1 MPERISGRFYYYEP
15 PIVGA
20 PDRFDGL
27 KRYNGGPIWK
37 MQAVMDKA
45 KPANSPNRQYS
56 MERTRNI
63 GIAAHIDAGKTTTTE
78 RILFYTG
85 LIHKIGDVDDGNTV
99 TDWME
104 QERERGI
111 TITAAAVTCFWTQK
125 KEDGLYKTFTG
136 VPYRVNIIDTPGH
149 VDFTAE
155 VERSM
160 RVLDGAVAVFCGVA
174 GVQPQSETVWRQ
186 ATKYKVPRIAF
197 VNKMDRTGA
206 NFENALNDMRKKLN
220 AYAYP
225 IYLPIGA
232 EDKFAGVIDVVNQ
245 KAIVWGEGDVASEGL
260 KYEVKDIPG
269 ELKEKAR
276 TALAELIDA
285 VSNKDDV
292 IADLVLGD
300 KPVTP
305 EALKAG
311 IRRLTCKIEL
321 VPVLCGSAFKKKG
334 VQPLVDAVIDYL
346 PSPLDVPAA
355 IGHEPDSETAIEI
368 PSDDNAKFCSLA
380 FKLWTDVYAGK
391 LVFFRVYSGQLKK
404 GDTIYNPRTR
414 RRERI
419 SRLMV
424 IQGSE
429 RKDIDHVYAGDI
441 AALVGVRNITTG
453 DTLCD
458 EDFDV
463 ALEPP
468 TFPEPVISMAVEPK
482 TKADRDKMSEGLQR
496 LAEEDPTFRCFTN
509 EETGQLI
516 IAGMGELHLEIIRD
530 RLFREFKVE
539 ANAGAPQL
547 EYRET
552 ITKAAE
558 GEGKFIR
565 QSGGRG
571 QYGHALVTVQPNE
584 KGKGV
589 EVENKIVGGAIPKE
603 YIPAVID
610 GIEEA
615 IKGGVY
621 AGFQVIDIKVQI
633 VDGTFH
639 EVDSNELAFKMAG
652 IFALKDAFK
661 KAHPILLEPIM
672 KVEVTTPDEYQ
683 GDLLGDINRRRGM
696 ITGIEAK
703 SGQTILNAQVPL
715 AEMFGYATAIR
726 SLSKGRAS
734 YSMEPLTFEQVPT
747 SILNTI
753 LDSAKSKPAA
763 RS

>member
-1 MPERISGRFYYYEP
+1 MESTKQPNAPGRTYT
-15 PIVGA
+15 
-20 PDRFDGL
+20 L
-27 KRYNGGPIWK
+27 
-37 MQAVMDKA
+37 
-45 KPANSPNRQYS
+45 
-56 MERTRNI
+56 ERTRNI

-111 TITAAAVTCFWTQK
+111 TITSAAVTCFWTQK
-125 KEDGLYKTFTG
+125 DEPGLLKLFSG
-136 VPYRVNIIDTPGH
+136 LANRVNIIDTPGH

-206 NFENALNDMRKKLN
+206 NFDNALNDMRKKLN
-220 AYAYP
+220 AYAFP
-225 IYLPIGA
+225 IFLPIGA
-232 EDKFAGVIDVVNQ
+232 EDYFEGVIDIVNQ
-245 KAIVWGEGDVASEGL
+245 KAITWGPVEVVNEGL
-260 KYEVKDIPG
+260 KYDIVEIP
-269 ELKEKAR
+269 ENLKAKAKA
-276 TALAELIDA
+276 ALAELIDA
-285 VSNKDDV
+285 VSNKDEI
-292 IADLVLGD
+292 IADLVLAD
-300 KPVTP
+300 KPIEPLV
-305 EALKAG
+305 LKAA
-311 IRRLTCKIEL
+311 IRRLTCKIEM

-334 VQPLVDAVIDYL
+334 VQVLIDAVVDYL
-346 PSPLDVPAA
+346 PSPLEVPDAEG
-355 IGHEPDSETAIEI
+355 IEPGTENVVKVDTT
-368 PSDDNAKFCSLA
+368 DHNKFCSLA
-380 FKLWTDVYAGK
+380 FKLWTDPYAGK

-414 RRERI
+414 RRERV

-429 RKDIDHVYAGDI
+429 RKDIDQVYAGDI
-441 AALVGVRNITTG
+441 AALVGLRNITTG

-458 EDFDV
+458 EEFDV
-463 ALEPP
+463 MLEPP

-482 TKADRDKMSEGLQR
+482 TKADQDKMSGGLQR

-516 IAGMGELHLEIIRD
+516 IAGMGELHLEIICD
-530 RLFREFKVE
+530 RLKREFKVE
-539 ANAGAPQL
+539 STSGAPQIA
-547 EYRET
+547 YRET
-552 ITKAAE
+552 ITKPAD

-571 QYGHALVTVQPNE
+571 QYGHACVKVTPNE
-584 KGKGV
+584 KGKGI
-589 EVENKIVGGAIPKE
+589 EILNEIVGGSIPRE
-603 YIPAVID
+603 YIPAVIN

-615 IKGGVY
+615 CRGGVY
-621 AGFQVIDIKVQI
+621 AGYQVIDVKIEI
-633 VDGTFH
+633 VDGSFH

-661 KAHPILLEPIM
+661 KAGPIILEPIM
-672 KVEVTTPDEYQ
+672 KVELTTPDEYQ
-683 GDLLGDINRRRGM
+683 GDLLGDINRRRGT
-696 ITGIEAK
+696 IIGIDAK
-703 SGQTILNAQVPL
+703 AGQTILNANVPL

-734 YSMEPLTFEQVPT
+734 YSMEPLRFEQVPK
-747 SILNTI
+747 SVADTI
-753 LDSAKSKPAA
+753 LDAAKSKPAA
-763 RS
+763 RT

>member
-1 MPERISGRFYYYEP
+1 MDVVIDKPK
-15 PIVGA
+15 A
-20 PDRFDGL
+20 PVAG
-27 KRYNGGPIWK
+27 KSP
-37 MQAVMDKA
+37 
-45 KPANSPNRQYS
+45 NSPSRQYP

-85 LIHKIGDVDDGNTV
+85 LIHKMGDVDDGNTV

-111 TITAAAVTCFWTQK
+111 TITSAATTCYWTQK
-125 KEDGLYKTFTG
+125 EDGTFKSFAS
-136 VPYRVNIIDTPGH
+136 VPHRINIIDTPGH

-206 NFENALNDMRKKLN
+206 NFENALSDMRKKLG
-220 AYAYP
+220 AYAFP
-225 IYLPIGA
+225 IFLPIGK
-232 EDKFAGVIDVVNQ
+232 EDHFRGVIDVVNQ
-245 KAIVWGEGDVASEGL
+245 KAIVYDDNDDVGL
-260 KYEVKDIPG
+260 KYTIADIPA
-269 ELKEKAR
+269 ELKEYAE
-276 TALAELIDA
+276 TTLAELIEA
-285 VSNKDDV
+285 VSNKDDTLAELV
-292 IADLVLGD
+292 IEN
-300 KPVTP
+300 KPITAK
-305 EALKAG
+305 ELKPA

-321 VPVLCGSAFKKKG
+321 VPVLCGSAFKKRG

-346 PSPLDVPAA
+346 PSPLDVPPAM
-355 IGHEPDSETAIEI
+355 GLVPDSEQQVAVA
-368 PSDDNAKFCSLA
+368 SDDNGKFCSLA
-380 FKLWTDVYAGK
+380 FKLWTDPYVGK

-404 GDTIYNPRTR
+404 GDVIYNPRTR
-414 RRERI
+414 KRERV
-419 SRLMV
+419 SRVMM
-424 IQGSE
+424 IQADK
-429 RKDIDHVYAGDI
+429 RIDVETTYAGDI
-441 AALVGVRNITTG
+441 AALVGLKNITTG

-458 EDFDV
+458 EDFEIL
-463 ALEPP
+463 LEPP

-482 TKADRDKMSEGLQR
+482 TKADREKMGEGLQR

-530 RLFREFKVE
+530 RLFREFKVS
-539 ANAGAPQL
+539 ANAGAPQIA
-547 EYRET
+547 YRET
-552 ITKAAE
+552 VTRAAE

-571 QYGHALVTVQPNE
+571 QYGHAMVTLGPNE
-584 KGKGV
+584 RGKGV
-589 EVENKIVGGAIPKE
+589 EIENKIVGGAIPRE

-610 GIEEA
+610 GVEEA
-615 IKGGVY
+615 VAGGVL
-621 AGFQVIDIKVQI
+621 AGYPMVDLKVEI

-639 EVDSNELAFKMAG
+639 EVDSSELAFKMAG
-652 IFALKDAFK
+652 IFAFKDAAK
-661 KAHPILLEPIM
+661 KANPILLEPIM

-683 GDLLGDINRRRGM
+683 GDLLGDLNRRRGK
-696 ITGIEAK
+696 IVHIEAK
-703 SGQTILNAQVPL
+703 DSSTVLSAEVPL

-734 YSMEPLTFEQVPT
+734 YSMEPFRFEPVPA
-747 SILNTI
+747 SIVNTI
-753 LDSAKSKPAA
+753 LDTTKPKAPA
-763 RS
+763 RA

>member
-1 MPERISGRFYYYEP
+1 MS
-15 PIVGA
+15 
-20 PDRFDGL
+20 
-27 KRYNGGPIWK
+27 
-37 MQAVMDKA
+37 AVVENKA
-45 KPANSPNRQYS
+45 INSPTRPYTL
-56 MERTRNI
+56 ERTRNI

-104 QERERGI
+104 QEKERGI
-111 TITAAAVTCFWTQK
+111 TITSAAVTCFWTQK
-125 KEDGLYKTFTG
+125 TTKAGEDQIYKAYKD
-136 VPYRVNIIDTPGH
+136 VPHRINIIDTPGH

-206 NFENALNDMRKKLN
+206 NFENALADMRNKLK
-220 AYAYP
+220 AYAFP
-225 IYLPIGA
+225 VFLPIGA
-232 EDKFAGVIDVVNQ
+232 EDKFEGVVDLVNQ
-245 KAIVWGEGDVASEGL
+245 KEIVWGPGDVANEGL
-260 KYEVKDIPG
+260 NYEIREIRDSLKD
-269 ELKEKAR
+269 KAKA
-276 TALAELIDA
+276 ALAELIDA
-285 VSNKDDV
+285 VSNKDDS
-292 IADLVLGD
+292 IAELVLED
-300 KPVTP
+300 KPIDAKT
-305 EALKAG
+305 LKAA
-311 IRRLTCKIEL
+311 IRRLTCRIEL
-321 VPVLCGSAFKKKG
+321 IPVLCGSAFKKKG
-334 VQPLVDAVIDYL
+334 VQVLVDTVIDYL
-346 PSPLDVPAA
+346 PSPLDIPAA
-355 IGHEPDSETAIEI
+355 QGHVPGTETELAVA
-368 PSDDNAKFCSLA
+368 PDDNAKFCSLA
-380 FKLWTDVYAGK
+380 FKLWTDPYAGK

-414 RRERI
+414 KRERV

-429 RKDIDHVYAGDI
+429 RKDVDTACSGDI
-441 AALVGVRNITTG
+441 AALVGLRNITTG
-453 DTLCD
+453 DTLCN

-463 ALEPP
+463 MLEPP

-482 TKADRDKMSEGLQR
+482 TKADREKLGEGLQR

-516 IAGMGELHLEIIRD
+516 IAGMGELHLEIIID
-530 RLFREFKVE
+530 RLKREFKVE
-539 ANAGAPQL
+539 AASGAPQIA
-547 EYRET
+547 YRET
-552 ITKAAE
+552 ITKPAD

-571 QYGHALVTVQPNE
+571 QYGHALIKIEPNE
-584 KGKGV
+584 RGKGI

-603 YIPAVID
+603 YVPAVID
-610 GIEEA
+610 GINEA
-615 IKGGVY
+615 IANGVL
-621 AGFQVIDIKVQI
+621 AGYQMVDVKVQV
-633 VDGTFH
+633 VDGSFH

-652 IFALKDAFK
+652 IFALKDAVK
-661 KAHPILLEPIM
+661 KANPLLLEPIM

-683 GDLLGDINRRRGM
+683 GDLIGDITRRRGA
-696 ITGIEAK
+696 IVSIEAK
-703 SGQTILNAQVPL
+703 AGQTVVNANVPL

-734 YSMEPLTFEQVPT
+734 YSMEPLAFEPVPANI
-747 SILNTI
+747 SATI
-753 LDSAKSKPAA
+753 VESAVKKPA

>member
-1 MPERISGRFYYYEP
+1 ME
-15 PIVGA
+15 
-20 PDRFDGL
+20 
-27 KRYNGGPIWK
+27 
-37 MQAVMDKA
+37 AVAEKT
-45 KPANSPNRQYS
+45 KSVNSPNREYTL
-56 MERTRNI
+56 ERTRNI

-111 TITAAAVTCFWTQK
+111 TITSAAVTCFWTQK
-125 KEDGLYKTFTG
+125 QNKPGETGLYKAFKD
-136 VPYRVNIIDTPGH
+136 VPHRVNIIDTPGH

-206 NFENALNDMRKKLN
+206 NFENALNDMRTKLK

-225 IYLPIGA
+225 IFLPIGA
-232 EDKFAGVIDVVNQ
+232 EDRFEGVIDVVNQ
-245 KAIVWGEGDVASEGL
+245 KAIVWGPGDVANEGL
-260 KYEVKDIPG
+260 NYEVKEIPA
-269 ELKEKAR
+269 EHKDRAAA
-276 TALAELIDA
+276 ALAALVDA
-285 VSNKDDV
+285 VSNKDDA
-292 IADLVLGD
+292 IADLVLHE

-305 EALKAG
+305 SDLKAA

-334 VQPLVDAVIDYL
+334 VQPLIDAVVDYL
-346 PSPLDVPAA
+346 PGPLDVPDAEG
-355 IGHEPDSETAIEI
+355 IEPGSENRVVVETSDS
-368 PSDDNAKFCSLA
+368 NKFCSLA
-380 FKLWTDVYAGK
+380 FKLWTDPYAGK

-414 RRERI
+414 KRERV
-419 SRLMV
+419 SRLMI

-429 RKDIDHVYAGDI
+429 RKDISQVFAGDI
-441 AALVGVRNITTG
+441 AALVGLRNITTG
-453 DTLCD
+453 DTLSD
-458 EDFDV
+458 EEFDV
-463 ALEPP
+463 TLEPP

-482 TKADRDKMSEGLQR
+482 TKQDRDKMSEGLQR

-516 IAGMGELHLEIIRD
+516 IAGMGELHLEIICD
-530 RLFREFKVE
+530 RLKREFKVD
-539 ANAGAPQL
+539 ANTGAPQIA
-547 EYRET
+547 YRET
-552 ITKAAE
+552 ITKPAD

-571 QYGHALVTVQPNE
+571 QYGHACVQIQPNE
-584 KGKGV
+584 KGKGI
-589 EVENKIVGGAIPKE
+589 EIENKIVGGAIPKE

-621 AGFQVIDIKVQI
+621 AGYQIIDLKAQV

-661 KAHPILLEPIM
+661 KAGPILLEPIM
-672 KVEVTTPDEYQ
+672 KVECTTPDEYQ
-683 GDLLGDINRRRGM
+683 GDLIGDITRRRGH
-696 ITGIEAK
+696 IINIEAK
-703 SGQTILNAQVPL
+703 QGQTVVNANVPL

-734 YSMEPLTFEQVPT
+734 YSMEPLTFEQVPN
-747 SILNTI
+747 SVLNTI
-753 LDSAKSKPAA
+753 LDQAAKKPAA
-763 RS
+763 RT

>member
-1 MPERISGRFYYYEP
+1 MS
-15 PIVGA
+15 A
-20 PDRFDGL
+20 D
-27 KRYNGGPIWK
+27 
-37 MQAVMDKA
+37 A
-45 KPANSPNRQYS
+45 KPVNSPSREYTL
-56 MERTRNI
+56 ERTRNI

-104 QERERGI
+104 QEKERGI
-111 TITAAAVTCFWTQK
+111 TITSAAVTCFWTQK
-125 KEDGLYKTFTG
+125 AVKPGESEIYKAFRD
-136 VPYRVNIIDTPGH
+136 VPHRINIIDTPGH

-206 NFENALNDMRKKLN
+206 NFENALADMRNKLK
-220 AYAYP
+220 AYAFP
-225 IYLPIGA
+225 IFLNIGA
-232 EDKFAGVIDVVNQ
+232 EEKFAGLIDVVNQ
-245 KAIVWGEGDVASEGL
+245 KCFWFGEGDVANEGL
-260 KYEVKDIPG
+260 NYEVREIPA
-269 ELKEKAR
+269 EHQAR
-276 TALAELIDA
+276 AKVALAELIEA
-285 VSNKDDV
+285 VSNKDDT
-292 IADLVLGD
+292 IAELVLEE
-300 KPVTP
+300 KPISP
-305 EALKAG
+305 EVLKAA

-334 VQPLVDAVIDYL
+334 VQVLVDAVVDYL
-346 PSPLDVPAA
+346 PSPLDVPPAEGMELGTENKITA
-355 IGHEPDSETAIEI
+355 ETN
-368 PSDDNAKFCSLA
+368 DNAKFCSLA
-380 FKLWTDVYAGK
+380 FKLWTDAYAGK
-391 LVFFRVYSGQLKK
+391 LVFFRVYSGHLKK

-414 RRERI
+414 KRERV
-419 SRLMV
+419 SRLMI

-429 RKDIDHVYAGDI
+429 RKDITEVYAGDI
-441 AALVGVRNITTG
+441 AALVGLRNITTG

-458 EDFDV
+458 ESFEIT
-463 ALEPP
+463 LEPP

-516 IAGMGELHLEIIRD
+516 IAGMGELHLEIICD
-530 RLFREFKVE
+530 RLRREFKVE
-539 ANAGAPQL
+539 ANTGAPQIA
-547 EYRET
+547 YRET

-571 QYGHALVTVQPNE
+571 QYGHACIKVEPNE

-589 EVENKIVGGAIPKE
+589 EVENKVVGGTIPKE

-615 IKGGVY
+615 IKSGVY
-621 AGFQVIDIKVQI
+621 AGFQVIDIKVQ
-633 VDGTFH
+633 VTDGSFH

-661 KAHPILLEPIM
+661 KAGPILLEPIM
-672 KVEVTTPDEYQ
+672 KVECTTPDEYQ
-683 GDLLGDINRRRGM
+683 GDLLGDINRRRG
-696 ITGIEAK
+696 IINGIDAK
-703 SGQTILNAQVPL
+703 NGQTILNAQVPL

-734 YSMEPLTFEQVPT
+734 YSMEPLNFEQVPNSVLT
-747 SILNTI
+747 TI
-753 LDSAKSKPAA
+753 LDQAAKKPAA

>member
-1 MPERISGRFYYYEP
+1 MS
-15 PIVGA
+15 
-20 PDRFDGL
+20 
-27 KRYNGGPIWK
+27 
-37 MQAVMDKA
+37 AVLEKEKVNA
-45 KPANSPNRQYS
+45 VNSPKREYTL
-56 MERTRNI
+56 ERTRNI

-111 TITAAAVTCFWTQK
+111 TITSAAVTCFWTQK
-125 KEDGLYKTFTG
+125 ATKPGEDGIYKAFRD
-136 VPYRVNIIDTPGH
+136 VPHRINIIDTPGH

-206 NFENALNDMRKKLN
+206 NFENALDDMRKKLN

-225 IYLPIGA
+225 IFLPIGA
-232 EDKFAGVIDVVNQ
+232 GPTEAEGKAVTTGFEGVIDVVNQ
-245 KAIVWGEGDVASEGL
+245 KAVLWGPGEANEGL
-260 KYEVKDIPG
+260 NYEVKDIPA
-269 ELKEKAR
+269 EHQARAKA
-276 TALAELIDA
+276 ALAELIDA
-285 VSNKDDV
+285 VSNKDDA
-292 IADLVLGD
+292 IAELVLEE
-300 KPVTP
+300 KPVDAAT
-305 EALKAG
+305 LKAA

-334 VQPLVDAVIDYL
+334 VQVLIDAVVDYL
-346 PSPLDVPAA
+346 PGPLDVPPAE
-355 IGHEPDSETAIEI
+355 GHEPGTENKVIVETGDS
-368 PSDDNAKFCSLA
+368 NKFCSLA
-380 FKLWTDVYAGK
+380 FKLWTDPYAGK
-391 LVFFRVYSGQLKK
+391 LVFFRVYSGMLKK

-414 RRERI
+414 KRERV

-429 RKDIDHVYAGDI
+429 RKDIDTVYSGDI
-441 AALVGVRNITTG
+441 AALVGLRNITTG

-458 EDFDV
+458 EDFEV
-463 ALEPP
+463 TLEPP

-482 TKADRDKMSEGLQR
+482 TKQDRDKMSEGLQR

-539 ANAGAPQL
+539 ANAGAPQIA
-547 EYRET
+547 YRET
-552 ITKAAE
+552 ILKPAD

-571 QYGHALVTVQPNE
+571 QYGHACVKVQPNE
-584 KGKGV
+584 RGKGV
-589 EVENKIVGGAIPKE
+589 EIENEIVGGAIPKE

-610 GIEEA
+610 GVEEA
-615 IKGGVY
+615 IKSGVY
-621 AGFQVIDIKVQI
+621 AGYQVIDIKVQV

-639 EVDSNELAFKMAG
+639 EVDSSELAFKMAG

-661 KAHPILLEPIM
+661 KANPILLEPIM
-672 KVEVTTPDEYQ
+672 KVEVTTPSDYQ
-683 GDLLGDINRRRGM
+683 GDIVGDISRRRGT
-696 ITGIEAK
+696 IQNIESK
-703 SGQTILNAQVPL
+703 SGQVIVNANVPL

-734 YSMEPLTFEQVPT
+734 YSMEPLTFEQVPN
-747 SILNTI
+747 SVLSTI
-753 LDSAKSKPAA
+753 LDAAAKKPAA
-763 RS
+763 RT

>member
-1 MPERISGRFYYYEP
+1 
-15 PIVGA
+15 
-20 PDRFDGL
+20 
-27 KRYNGGPIWK
+27 
-37 MQAVMDKA
+37 MQAVAEKNKTA
-45 KPANSPNRQYS
+45 AAASPNSPNRPYP

-85 LIHKIGDVDDGNTV
+85 LIHKMGDVDDGNTV

-111 TITAAAVTCFWTQK
+111 TITSAATTCYWTQK
-125 KEDGLYKTFTG
+125 EDGTYKSFQS
-136 VPYRVNIIDTPGH
+136 VPHRINIIDTPGH

-206 NFENALNDMRKKLN
+206 NFENALNDMRKKLG

-225 IYLPIGA
+225 IFLPIGK
-232 EDKFAGVIDVVNQ
+232 EDGFQGVIDIVNQ
-245 KAIVWGEGDVASEGL
+245 KAIVYDETDEVGL
-260 KYEVKDIPG
+260 KYQVTEIPA
-269 ELKEKAR
+269 ELKDAAQA
-276 TALAELIDA
+276 ALGELIDA

-292 IADLVLGD
+292 IAEMVIEN
-300 KPVTP
+300 KPITP
-305 EALKAG
+305 KELKPA

-321 VPVLCGSAFKKKG
+321 IPVLCGSAFKKRG
-334 VQPLVDAVIDYL
+334 VQPLVDAVVDYL
-346 PSPLDVPAA
+346 PSPLDIPPAA
-355 IGHEPDSETAIEI
+355 GMAPGTNQPVDVASN
-368 PSDDNAKFCSLA
+368 DNGKFCSLA
-380 FKLWTDVYAGK
+380 FKLWTDPYVGK

-404 GDTIYNPRTR
+404 GDVIYNPRTR
-414 RRERI
+414 KRERV
-419 SRLMV
+419 SRVLM
-424 IQGSE
+424 IQADK
-429 RKDIDHVYAGDI
+429 RIDVETTYAGDI
-441 AALVGVRNITTG
+441 AALVGIRNITTG

-458 EDFDV
+458 EDFEIM
-463 ALEPP
+463 LEPP

-482 TKADRDKMSEGLQR
+482 TKADREKMSEGLQR

-530 RLFREFKVE
+530 RLFREFKVA
-539 ANAGAPQL
+539 ANAGAPQIA
-547 EYRET
+547 YRET
-552 ITKAAE
+552 ITKSAE

-571 QYGHALVTVQPNE
+571 QYGHAMVTLAPNE
-584 KGKGV
+584 RGKGV
-589 EVENKIVGGAIPKE
+589 EIENKIVGGAIPKE

-610 GIEEA
+610 GVEEA
-615 IKGGVY
+615 IKGGVL
-621 AGFQVIDIKVQI
+621 AGYPVVDVKVEV

-639 EVDSNELAFKMAG
+639 EVDSSELAFKMAG
-652 IFALKDAFK
+652 IFALKDAAK
-661 KAHPILLEPIM
+661 KANPILLEPIM

-683 GDLLGDINRRRGM
+683 GDLLGDINRRRGK
-696 ITGIEAK
+696 IVNIEAK
-703 SGQTILNAQVPL
+703 DTSTVLSAEVPL

-726 SLSKGRAS
+726 SLSKGRAA
-734 YSMEPLTFEQVPT
+734 YSMEPFRFEPVPANIVT
-747 SILNTI
+747 TI
-753 LDSAKSKPAA
+753 LDSAKAKPAA
-763 RS
+763 RA

>member
-1 MPERISGRFYYYEP
+1 MS
-15 PIVGA
+15 
-20 PDRFDGL
+20 D
-27 KRYNGGPIWK
+27 
-37 MQAVMDKA
+37 A
-45 KPANSPNRQYS
+45 KPVNSPKREYTL
-56 MERTRNI
+56 ERTRNI

-104 QERERGI
+104 QEKERGI
-111 TITAAAVTCFWTQK
+111 TITSAAVTCFWTQK
-125 KEDGLYKTFTG
+125 STKPGEDGIFKAFKD
-136 VPYRVNIIDTPGH
+136 VPHRINIIDTPGH

-206 NFENALNDMRKKLN
+206 NFENALNDMRTKLR
-220 AYAYP
+220 AYAFP
-225 IYLPIGA
+225 IFLNIGA
-232 EDKFAGVIDVVNQ
+232 EDKFAGLIDVVNQ
-245 KAIVWGEGDVASEGL
+245 KCFWFGEGDVQNEGL
-260 KYEVKDIPG
+260 NYEVREIPAEHKERAAQALKD
-269 ELKEKAR
+269 
-276 TALAELIDA
+276 LIEA
-285 VSNKDDV
+285 VSNKDDT
-292 IADLVLGD
+292 IAEMVLEERPID
-300 KPVTP
+300 VPT
-305 EALKAG
+305 LKAA

-334 VQPLVDAVIDYL
+334 VQVLVDAVVDYL
-346 PSPLDVPAA
+346 PSPLDIPGAE
-355 IGHEPDSETAIEI
+355 GHELGTENKVQVPT
-368 PSDDNAKFCSLA
+368 DDNAKFCSLA
-380 FKLWTDVYAGK
+380 FKLWTDPYAGK
-391 LVFFRVYSGQLKK
+391 LVFFRVYSGQLQK

-414 RRERI
+414 KRERV

-429 RKDIDHVYAGDI
+429 RKDISEVYSGDI
-441 AALVGVRNITTG
+441 AALVGLRNITTG
-453 DTLCD
+453 DTLCN

-463 ALEPP
+463 TLEPP

-482 TKADRDKMSEGLQR
+482 TKQDRDKMSEGLQR

-509 EETGQLI
+509 EETGQLL
-516 IAGMGELHLEIIRD
+516 IAGMGELHLEIICD
-530 RLFREFKVE
+530 RLRREFKVE
-539 ANAGAPQL
+539 ANTGAPQIA
-547 EYRET
+547 YRET
-552 ITKAAE
+552 ITAEAE

-571 QYGHALVTVQPNE
+571 QYGHACIKVQPNE

-589 EVENKIVGGAIPKE
+589 EVTNEIVGGTIPKE
-603 YIPAVID
+603 YVPAVID

-615 IKGGVY
+615 IKSGVY
-621 AGFQVIDIKVQI
+621 AGYQVIDIKVQ
-633 VDGTFH
+633 VTDGSFH

-661 KAHPILLEPIM
+661 KAKPILLEPIM
-672 KVEVTTPDEYQ
+672 KVECTTPDEYQ

-696 ITGIEAK
+696 INGIDAK
-703 SGQTILNAQVPL
+703 NGQTILNAQVPL

-734 YSMEPLTFEQVPT
+734 YSMEPLHFEQVPNSVLT
-747 SILNTI
+747 TI
-753 LDSAKSKPAA
+753 LDAAAKKPAA

>member
-1 MPERISGRFYYYEP
+1 MS
-15 PIVGA
+15 
-20 PDRFDGL
+20 
-27 KRYNGGPIWK
+27 
-37 MQAVMDKA
+37 AVMEEK
-45 KPANSPNRQYS
+45 KSPNSPKREYTL
-56 MERTRNI
+56 ERTRNI

-111 TITAAAVTCFWTQK
+111 TITSAAVTCFWTQK
-125 KEDGLYKTFTG
+125 AAKAGEDQIYKAFKD
-136 VPYRVNIIDTPGH
+136 VSHRINIIDTPGH

-206 NFENALNDMRKKLN
+206 NFDNALNDMRTKLK

-225 IYLPIGA
+225 IFLPIGA
-232 EDKFAGVIDVVNQ
+232 EDQFAGVIDVVNQ
-245 KAIVWGEGDVASEGL
+245 KAIVWGPGDVANEGL
-260 KYEVKDIPG
+260 NYEIKDIPA
-269 ELKEKAR
+269 EHQERAKA
-276 TALAELIDA
+276 ALAELIDA
-285 VSNKDDV
+285 VSNKDDE
-292 IADLVLGD
+292 IANLVLEE
-300 KPVTP
+300 KPVTTP
-305 EALKAG
+305 VLKAA

-321 VPVLCGSAFKKKG
+321 VPVLCGSAFKKKA
-334 VQPLVDAVIDYL
+334 VQVLVDAVVDYL
-346 PSPLDVPAA
+346 PSPLDVPGAE
-355 IGHEPDSETAIEI
+355 GLEPGTENPVHVET
-368 PSDDNAKFCSLA
+368 SDNNKFCSLA
-380 FKLWTDVYAGK
+380 FKLWTDPYAGK

-414 RRERI
+414 KRERV
-419 SRLMV
+419 SRLMI

-429 RKDIDHVYAGDI
+429 RKDITEVYAGDI
-441 AALVGVRNITTG
+441 AALVGLRNITTG
-453 DTLCD
+453 DTLAD
-458 EDFDV
+458 EEYDV
-463 ALEPP
+463 TLEPP

-482 TKADRDKMSEGLQR
+482 TKQDRDKMSEGLQR

-509 EETGQLI
+509 EETSQLI
-516 IAGMGELHLEIIRD
+516 IAGMGELHLEIIID
-530 RLFREFKVE
+530 RLKREFKVE
-539 ANAGAPQL
+539 ANTGAPQIA
-547 EYRET
+547 YRET

-571 QYGHALVTVQPNE
+571 QYGHACITIQPNE

-589 EVENKIVGGAIPKE
+589 EVTNEIVGGAIPKE

-621 AGFQVIDIKVQI
+621 CGYQVIDIKAQV

-661 KAHPILLEPIM
+661 KAGPILLEPIM
-672 KVEVTTPDEYQ
+672 KVECTTPDEYQ
-683 GDLLGDINRRRGM
+683 GDLIGDITRRRGH
-696 ITGIEAK
+696 IINIEAK
-703 SGQTILNAQVPL
+703 QGQTIVNANVPL

-734 YSMEPLTFEQVPT
+734 YSMEPLTFEQVPNSVLT
-747 SILNTI
+747 TI
-753 LDSAKSKPAA
+753 LDQAAKKPAA
-763 RS
+763 RT

>member
-1 MPERISGRFYYYEP
+1 MIEPYESAVQPETARRLTILQFNVLTFE
-15 PIVGA
+15 
-20 PDRFDGL
+20 
-27 KRYNGGPIWK
+27 N
-37 MQAVMDKA
+37 MQAATEA
-45 KPANSPNRQYS
+45 KPVNSPNRQYT

-111 TITAAAVTCFWTQK
+111 TITSAAVTCFWTQK
-125 KEDGLYKTFTG
+125 ITKPGEDGIYKAFKD
-136 VPYRVNIIDTPGH
+136 VPHRINIIDTPGH

-206 NFENALNDMRKKLN
+206 NFENALADMRNKLK
-220 AYAYP
+220 AYAFP
-225 IYLPIGA
+225 IFLPIGA
-232 EDKFAGVIDVVNQ
+232 EDKFEGVIDVVNQ
-245 KAIVWGEGDVASEGL
+245 KAFIWGPGDVVSEGL
-260 KYEVKDIPG
+260 NYEVKEIPA
-269 ELKEKAR
+269 EHKERA
-276 TALAELIDA
+276 TAALAELIDA
-285 VSNKDDV
+285 VSNKDDAIAELV
-292 IADLVLGD
+292 IEE
-300 KPVTP
+300 KPITP
-305 EALKAG
+305 QILKAA

-334 VQPLVDAVIDYL
+334 VQVLVDAVVDYL
-346 PSPLDVPAA
+346 PSPLDIPGAE
-355 IGHEPDSETAIEI
+355 GLEPGTENVVKVDAN
-368 PSDDNAKFCSLA
+368 DNEKFCSLA
-380 FKLWTDVYAGK
+380 FKLWTDTYAGK
-391 LVFFRVYSGQLKK
+391 LVFFRVYSGQLGK

-414 RRERI
+414 KRERV

-424 IQGSE
+424 IQGNE
-429 RKDIDHVYAGDI
+429 RKDIDRVYAGDI
-441 AALVGVRNITTG
+441 AALVGLRNITTG

-458 EDFDV
+458 EDFEV
-463 ALEPP
+463 TLEPP

-482 TKADRDKMSEGLQR
+482 TKQDRDKMSEGLQR

-539 ANAGAPQL
+539 ANAGAPQIA
-547 EYRET
+547 YRET
-552 ITKAAE
+552 ITKHAD

-571 QYGHALVTVQPNE
+571 QYGHACIKVEPNE

-589 EVENKIVGGAIPKE
+589 EVENKIVGGTIPKE

-621 AGFQVIDIKVQI
+621 AGYQVIDIKVQV
-633 VDGTFH
+633 VDGSFH

-661 KAHPILLEPIM
+661 KAGPILLEPIM

-683 GDLLGDINRRRGM
+683 GDLLGDINRRRG
-696 ITGIEAK
+696 IINGIEAK
-703 SGQTILNAQVPL
+703 LGQTVLNAQVPL

-734 YSMEPLTFEQVPT
+734 YSMEPLTFEQVPN

-753 LDSAKSKPAA
+753 LDAASKKPAA
-763 RS
+763 RT

>member
-1 MPERISGRFYYYEP
+1 MNAVIEE
-15 PIVGA
+15 
-20 PDRFDGL
+20 
-27 KRYNGGPIWK
+27 KR
-37 MQAVMDKA
+37 AVS
-45 KPANSPNRQYS
+45 SPKRQYP

-85 LIHKIGDVDDGNTV
+85 LIHRMGDVDDGNTV

-111 TITAAAVTCFWTQK
+111 TITSAATTCYWTQK
-125 KEDGLYKTFTG
+125 ADGTYKSFTNL
-136 VPYRVNIIDTPGH
+136 PHRVNIIDTPGH

-186 ATKYKVPRIAF
+186 ATKYRVPRIAF
-197 VNKMDRTGA
+197 INKMDRIGA
-206 NFENALNDMRKKLN
+206 NFENALGEMRKKLG
-220 AYAYP
+220 AYAYAVM
-225 IYLPIGA
+225 IPIGK
-232 EDKFAGVIDVVNQ
+232 EDQFKGVIDVVNQ
-245 KAIVWGEGDVASEGL
+245 KAIVYEDNDDVGL
-260 KYEVKDIPG
+260 KYAIEEVPEDLKD
-269 ELKEKAR
+269 
-276 TALAELIDA
+276 LAKQYLEELIDA
-285 VSNKDDV
+285 VSNKDDL
-292 IADLVLGD
+292 IAELIIEN

-305 EALKAG
+305 EILKAA

-334 VQPLVDAVIDYL
+334 VQPLVDAVVDYL
-346 PSPLDVPAA
+346 PSPLDVPPATGVVPGTDEKA
-355 IGHEPDSETAIEI
+355 EV
-368 PSDDNAKFCSLA
+368 PSDDSGKFCSLA
-380 FKLWTDVYAGK
+380 FKLWTDPFTGK

-404 GDTIYNPRTR
+404 GDIIYNPRTR
-414 RRERI
+414 KRDRVSRVMMIQADKRI
-419 SRLMV
+419 DV
-424 IQGSE
+424 E
-429 RKDIDHVYAGDI
+429 TVFAGDI
-441 AALVGVRNITTG
+441 AALVGLRNITTG

-458 EDFDV
+458 EGFDIM
-463 ALEPP
+463 LEPP

-482 TKADRDKMSEGLQR
+482 TKADREKLGEGLQR

-539 ANAGAPQL
+539 ANAGAPQIA
-547 EYRET
+547 YRET
-552 ITKAAE
+552 ITKRAE

-571 QYGHALVTVQPNE
+571 QYGHALVTIEPNE
-584 KGKGV
+584 RGKGV
-589 EVENKIVGGAIPKE
+589 EILNQIVGGAIPKE

-610 GIEEA
+610 GVEEA
-615 IKGGVY
+615 IAGGVL
-621 AGFQVIDIKVQI
+621 AGYPVVDIKVAV

-639 EVDSNELAFKMAG
+639 EVDSSELAFKMAG
-652 IFALKDAFK
+652 IFALKDAAK
-661 KAHPILLEPIM
+661 KAHAILLEPIM

-683 GDLLGDINRRRGM
+683 GDLLGDLNRRRGK
-696 ITGIEAK
+696 IVAIEAK
-703 SGQTILNAQVPL
+703 DTATILSAEVPL

-726 SLSKGRAS
+726 SLSKGRAA
-734 YSMEPLTFEQVPT
+734 YSMEPFCFEQVPN
-747 SILNTI
+747 SIMATI
-753 LDSAKSKPAA
+753 MDSAKNRPAA
-763 RS
+763 RT